1 MILFFV
7 DRECIEA
14 FRPLSDY
21 TVPPAFRTGEGFLAD
36 TWGRLLGDGEVGL
49 ATRGFLAESVA
60 WLTEGALR
68 HMEPRGDVLLVNACA
83 SPFSGELVS
92 LLERVAGMGSHAVY
106 AGRRVVAAK
115 LSSGS
120 RGLFEAFTGIVEPE
134 LVYGNMWM
142 FEEEMVDPE
151 AAFLSPE
158 GLLAGLREGAR
169 GVAEGAVVEEGAVVR
184 RSYVGPGARVSA
196 GAVVEDSVLEGD
208 LLVEG
213 RVRGSYLSRNTWV
226 AGYVEGV
233 ILGLGAQVY
242 PGAYLEGCLAG
253 VYARAMPG
261 AYARGAR
268 LGHGEV
274 VTGGAPGGGALEEY
288 RETLYRRWGRLPSRF
303 EEELLRRRRLS
314 RRGRRP

>member
-7 DRECIEA
+7 DRECLEG
-14 FRPLSDY
+14 FSPLSDY
-21 TVPPAFRTGEGFLAD
+21 TIPPAFRAGEELLAD
-36 TWGRLLGDGEVGL
+36 TWGRLLGGEVGL
-49 ATRGFLAESVA
+49 ATRGFLAESVE
-60 WLTEGALR
+60 WLTGGALR
-68 HMEPRGDVLLVNACA
+68 HAEPRGDALLLNACA

-92 LLERVAGMGSHAVY
+92 LLEHAAGMGSLAVY

-120 RGLFEAFTGIVEPE
+120 RGLFEAFTGVVEPE
-134 LVYGNMWM
+134 LVYGHMWM
-142 FEEEMVDPE
+142 FEEEAVDPRS
-151 AAFLSPE
+151 AFLDPRS
-158 GLLAGLREGAR
+158 LLAGILGALRG
-169 GVAEGAVVEEGAVVR
+169 GVAEGAVIEEGAVVR

-196 GAVVEDSVLEGD
+196 GAVVEDSVLEGS

-253 VYARAMPG
+253 VYARALPG

-268 LGHGEV
+268 LGHGEAI
-274 VTGGAPGGGALEEY
+274 TGGAPAGDALEEY

-303 EEELLRRRRLS
+303 EEELLRRRQLS